1 MESSALTSAV
11 KRCQRIERTIQKG
24 EAKASPGVPSVV
36 CVCSLFQH
44 SLNALAHRLFCGY
57 YPGRR
62 FGPSATVRLWYPY
75 SRAVGTRSSESRW
88 LLILKVLA
96 MPGTSAS
103 VSACR
108 LRRCVSPAIPW
119 GVGLLTIL
127 IRERKKIDKTVDR
140 GISIKTCMQNKLCSE
155 SFLSFSLSRY
165 FALFPRTVVCILY
178 RMNLTLHMHALLS
191 ERLLMP

>member
-1 MESSALTSAV
+1 
-11 KRCQRIERTIQKG
+11 
-24 EAKASPGVPSVV
+24 
-36 CVCSLFQH
+36 
-44 SLNALAHRLFCGY
+44 
-57 YPGRR
+57 
-62 FGPSATVRLWYPY
+62 
-75 SRAVGTRSSESRW
+75 
-88 LLILKVLA
+88 

-127 IRERKKIDKTVDR
+127 IRGRKKIDKTVDR

-165 FALFPRTVVCILY
+165 FALFPRTVVCILF